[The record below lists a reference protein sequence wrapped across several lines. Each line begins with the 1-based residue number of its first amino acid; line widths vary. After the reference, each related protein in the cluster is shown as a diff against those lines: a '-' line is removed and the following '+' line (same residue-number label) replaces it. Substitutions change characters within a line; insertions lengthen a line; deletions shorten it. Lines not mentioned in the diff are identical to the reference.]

1 MRFNHYKDSFPT
13 LDGALKAADI
23 AERYSFSFAYKGNY
37 KLHLFRYADNTPVT
51 HRRSHG
57 LVHLDDEFLDCVDVD
72 EYRVEIEEDED
83 EVKREE
89 AERAQRRPVE
99 VISMAQ
105 AAAQARGDGHGHH
118 HGGVRGSSD
127 AVDALTHELKQMSTD
142 ELREKGDKYKQL
154 LEARDLED
162 ILFSR

>member
-1 MRFNHYKDSFPT
+1 VIVRFNHYKDSFPT

-37 KLHLFRYADNTPVT
+37 KLHLYRFADNASMTN
-51 HRRSHG
+51 RRNHG
-57 LVHLDDEFLDCVDVD
+57 PVHLDDEFLDCVDGV
-72 EYRVEIEEDED
+72 EYRVEIEEDEE

-89 AERAQRRPVE
+89 LERAQRRPVQI
-99 VISMAQ
+99 ISMEQ
-105 AAAQARGDGHGHH
+105 AAAQARGDGSGL
-118 HGGVRGSSD
+118 RGKAN
-127 AVDALTHELKQMSTD
+127 AVDAITHELKQMSTD